1 MGLSIRLKSG
11 CRFNYITIPTQ
22 ALISDKLDSNREWT
36 VGWRR
41 PDNLV
46 ELTAQGRDQATAAGA
61 RIKRLL
67 EPGRKATTA

>member
-1 MGLSIRLKSG
+1 MD
-11 CRFNYITIPTQ
+11 
-22 ALISDKLDSNREWT
+22 SDRAWT
-36 VGWRR
+36 AGWRR

-67 EPGRKATTA
+67 EPGRKATAV